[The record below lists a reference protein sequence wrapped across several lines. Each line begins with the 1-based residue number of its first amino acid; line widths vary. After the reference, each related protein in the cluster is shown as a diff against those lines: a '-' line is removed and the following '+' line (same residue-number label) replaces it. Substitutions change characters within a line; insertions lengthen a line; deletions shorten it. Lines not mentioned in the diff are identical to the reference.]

1 MRNPAPVRKC
11 GVCAHRNSRVSDAP
25 SAACVVAF
33 ARKNMDGADGV
44 LAHIVALAATKVMPR
59 ASSYC
64 MTCRACTW
72 LCDENK
78 ELCAAAV
85 DFWHEWR
92 ANERMSQSMAAM
104 THLLR
109 AKKGGSQR
117 KRSSGK
123 VEHGPDEAQETSGG
137 PAGIQA

>member
-1 MRNPAPVRKC
+1 LNQTKANPVHMRKC
-11 GVCAHRNSRVSDAP
+11 GVCVHRSSRKDTP

-33 ARKNMDGADGV
+33 SRKNIDGADGV
-44 LAHIVALAATKVMPR
+44 LAHIAALAATKAMPR

-64 MTCRACTW
+64 MACRECTW

-78 ELCAAAV
+78 ELSAAAV

-92 ANERMSQSMAAM
+92 TNERMSQSMAAM

-109 AKKGGSQR
+109 TKKRRSER
-117 KRSSGK
+117 KRSSVK
-123 VEHGPDEAQETSGG
+123 VEPVADEPQQASGG
-137 PAGIQA
+137 SC